1 MNPAMKSV
9 RILFTVAALSLVPS
23 SAIAQADH
31 GHEHSSEP
39 EWAELFG
46 DASLP
51 TVWLSASQSSEHI
64 AAALKAGQL
73 EGVAD
78 WAETIHLAAHAL
90 MDQVEESDAA
100 KKLRLNAVLGQAAE
114 IADEVL
120 DGAQHGEMDRTARA
134 FKRLRSA
141 VMLTKMRLPKTVT
154 EGTADAPR
162 FAQAGGHSHGDDEHG
177 H

>member
-1 MNPAMKSV
+1 MKSF
-9 RILFTVAALSLVPS
+9 RILLTAAALSLVPS
-23 SAIAQADH
+23 SAIAQANH

-51 TVWLSASQSSEHI
+51 TVWLSASKSTEHI
-64 AAALKAGQL
+64 TAALKAGKL
-73 EGVAD
+73 DGVAD

-120 DGAQHGEMDRTARA
+120 DGARHGEMDRTARA
-134 FKRLRSA
+134 FKRLNSA
-141 VMLTKMRLPKTVT
+141 VMLIKTRLPKTVT
-154 EGTADAPR
+154 EGASMAPR
-162 FAQAGGHSHGDDEHG
+162 FAEAGAHSHGDEEHG